1 MYLLED
7 HFLQKLTENTIVLL
21 KLESYYALIDDV
33 VHIQRIH
40 DHILGRESEVNSG
53 LTSIFNMSFQP
64 CLHYGE
70 EIQKYEG
77 YRDQL

>member
-1 MYLLED
+1 M
-7 HFLQKLTENTIVLL
+7 LL

>member
-1 MYLLED
+1 M
-7 HFLQKLTENTIVLL
+7 LL

-33 VHIQRIH
+33 VHVQRIH

-53 LTSIFNMSFQP
+53 LTSIFNMNFQP

-77 YRDQL
+77 TGISCRKPLTSSETPS